1 MKNLAWAVVVASVL
15 GIGIY
20 GVASFNDDHAIKRQK
35 FVDYV
40 VTKAP
45 VTMFPAF
52 AYAKDVCNVDV
63 PEEFVAATKI

>member
-1 MKNLAWAVVVASVL
+1 VKNLAWAVVVASVL

-52 AYAKDVCNVDV
+52 A
-63 PEEFVAATKI
+63 